1 MGKREFGPIHQVG
14 KFAEEEGAIT
24 LVGGGEGVSLKT
36 GPLVPTARTYHH
48 GTCVAYVIRTT
59 SMCCILISSVLVYFY
74 VTSLSLADMVVMATL
89 LRSVMATN
97 RGESQHTTSGILS
110 DSRALLGCNRLIC
123 LLMLQQEGG
132 EGKDE
137 VRQCI
142 STLKDKFLTARFRGV
157 VRSQETVT
165 IPEWLTLAEGVRSH
179 PLTEKIV
186 VPGTLDRLIGVLS
199 VATEELPDCPLYFQS
214 DRLCATLRTVVPK
227 IALIRSARLSVCST
241 VSIALYENSG
251 WLWQACLL
259 SALLNAG
266 YRVSFSHAALS
277 SIKTDAPMSFIWD
290 VMCAWKRKHEAEVRA
305 QKRLRS
311 PTPPPPREGD
321 NVEIGDDEKTTESKK
336 QNKCGRKHPPSEAAL
351 RVVDRLMSR
360 PPNPAISFD
369 PHPDANPP
377 SRASGLLRQ
386 VAA

>member
-1 MGKREFGPIHQVG
+1 
-14 KFAEEEGAIT
+14 
-24 LVGGGEGVSLKT
+24 
-36 GPLVPTARTYHH
+36 
-48 GTCVAYVIRTT
+48 
-59 SMCCILISSVLVYFY
+59 
-74 VTSLSLADMVVMATL
+74 
-89 LRSVMATN
+89 
-97 RGESQHTTSGILS
+97 
-110 DSRALLGCNRLIC
+110 
-123 LLMLQQEGG
+123 ML
-132 EGKDE
+132 
-137 VRQCI
+137 
-142 STLKDKFLTARFRGV
+142 FLTF
-157 VRSQETVT
+157 QEETVT

-227 IALIRSARLSVCST
+227 IALIR
-241 VSIALYENSG
+241 
-251 WLWQACLL
+251 

-377 SRASGLLRQ
+377 SRASGLLRYQ
-386 VAA
+386 INPQPNWGPKARPPRSAKNCNADEAVASPQPKKLKALE